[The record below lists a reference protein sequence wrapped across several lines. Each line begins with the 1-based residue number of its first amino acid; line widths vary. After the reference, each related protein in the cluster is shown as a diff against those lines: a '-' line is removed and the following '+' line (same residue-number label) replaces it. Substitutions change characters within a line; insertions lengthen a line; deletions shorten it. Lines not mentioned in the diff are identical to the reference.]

1 MIKFFQKLKKHFFSS
16 QFLVFIFLGLL
27 LVMSLI
33 LNYLFEGNIVLTI
46 VNIFSLGLWFII
58 SILVINLIDISS
70 RLETEK
76 AQINAMIKSINDP
89 AIAYTSNFEVILV
102 NPSLEKLTNLKRN
115 ELIGKI
121 ITPEMAN
128 DEKFSLL
135 TRIIF
140 PSLAPAVLEQEL
152 DSYPQRV
159 KVKFFQPKELTL
171 EIITTKVIDENGKL
185 YGFLKIVH
193 DLTREETLK
202 KIQSDFI
209 TIAAHQL
216 RTPLSGLSW
225 ILEVLSQEQIGSLNQ
240 EQKELLNKAR
250 LALQESTET
259 VEDLLNAAQI
269 EEGKFGFQ
277 FSLNDLE
284 KIIEA
289 ALYKFQPIAQK
300 DNIKLIFYR
309 PKPPLNPLVL
319 DPLRIKLV
327 IEILIDNA
335 IKYNVKNGEVRV
347 KIETLKDKPFVLI
360 SVEDTGIGI
369 TEEEKEKIFSKF
381 FRSSR
386 VIKKETV
393 GTGLGLYL
401 AKNIIERHGGQIWFK
416 SEVDR
421 GTTFYFT
428 LPVDPAYIPPQ

>member
-1 MIKFFQKLKKHFFSS
+1 MKKFFQKLKEHFFST
-16 QFLVFIFLGLL
+16 QFLPFIFLGLIL
-27 LVMSLI
+27 LISFV
-33 LNYLFEGNIVLTI
+33 LNYLFESNFILIGANITSLIFLII
-46 VNIFSLGLWFII
+46 VAVIA
-58 SILVINLIDISS
+58 INLIDVSS
-70 RLETEK
+70 RLQIEK
-76 AQINAMIKSINDP
+76 AQINAMIRSINDP
-89 AIAYTSNFEVILV
+89 AIAYTSNFEIILV
-102 NPSLEKLTNLKRN
+102 NPALEKLTNLKKE
-115 ELIGKI
+115 ELIGRV

-128 DEKFSLL
+128 NDKYALL
-135 TRIIF
+135 TKLIF

-159 KVKFFQPKELTL
+159 KVKFFEPKELTL

-185 YGFLKIVH
+185 YGFLKIIH
-193 DLTREETLK
+193 NLTREETLK
-202 KIQSDFI
+202 RIQSDFI

-216 RTPLSGLSW
+216 RTPLSGLNW
-225 ILEVLSQEQIGSLNQ
+225 ILEVLSKEETGSLNE
-240 EQKELLNKAR
+240 EQKTLLNKAK

-284 KIIEA
+284 KIIEDS
-289 ALYKFQPIAQK
+289 LFKFQPIAQK

-335 IKYNVKNGEVRV
+335 IKYNVENGEVRV

-360 SVEDTGIGI
+360 AVEDTGIGI
-369 TEEEKEKIFSKF
+369 SEEERDKIFTKF
-381 FRSSR
+381 FRSPR
-386 VIKKETV
+386 VIKKETL

-428 LPVDPAYIPPQ
+428 LPTDPAYIPPQ

>member
-1 MIKFFQKLKKHFFSS
+1 MKDFLNKIKKHFFST
-16 QFLVFIFLGLL
+16 QFLPFIFIGLL
-27 LVMSLI
+27 LIITLF
-33 LNYLFEGNIVLTI
+33 LNYFLESSIIFLLINGISLVLWI
-46 VNIFSLGLWFII
+46 II
-58 SILVINLIDISS
+58 SVISLNLIEIAS
-70 RLETEK
+70 RLELERT
-76 AQINAMIKSINDP
+76 QINAMIRSIDDP
-89 AIAYTSNFEVILV
+89 AIAYTSQFEIILV
-102 NPSLEKLTNLKRN
+102 NPALEKLTNLKKE

-121 ITPEMAN
+121 ITPEMASN
-128 DEKFSLL
+128 EKFSLL
-135 TRIIF
+135 TKIVF
-140 PSLAPAVLEQEL
+140 PSLAPVVLEQKL
-152 DSYPQRV
+152 DTYPQRV
-159 KVKFFQPKELTL
+159 KIKFFSPQELTL
-171 EIITTKVIDENGKL
+171 EVITTKVMDEKGKL
-185 YGFLKIVH
+185 YGFLKVIH

-225 ILEVLSQEQIGSLNQ
+225 ILEVLSQPQTGALNETQ
-240 EQKELLNKAR
+240 QELLKKATS
-250 LALQESTET
+250 ALTESMET

-284 KIIEA
+284 KIIET
-289 ALYKFQPIAQK
+289 ALLKFEPIAK
-300 DNIKLIFYR
+300 KNNIKLIFYR
-309 PKPPLNPLVL
+309 LKPPLNPIVL

-327 IEILIDNA
+327 MEILIDNA
-335 IKYNVKNGEVRV
+335 IKYNVLNGEVRI
-347 KIETLKDKPFVLI
+347 KLEILKDKPFVMV

-369 TEEEKEKIFSKF
+369 SEEEKNKIFTKF

-416 SEVDR
+416 SEENR

-428 LPVDPAYIPPQ
+428 LPLDPSYIPPQ

>member
-1 MIKFFQKLKKHFFSS
+1 MKKFFQKLKKHFFSS
-16 QFLVFIFLGLL
+16 QFLPFIFLGLIL
-27 LVMSLI
+27 IISLI
-33 LNYLFEGNIVLTI
+33 LNYLFVGNIVLI
-46 VNIFSLGLWFII
+46 IANIFGLGLWLII

-70 RLETEK
+70 RLELEK
-76 AQINAMIKSINDP
+76 AQINAMIRSINDP
-89 AIAYTSNFEVILV
+89 AIAYTSHFEIILV
-102 NPSLEKLTNLKRN
+102 NPALEKLTNLKKE
-115 ELIGKI
+115 ELIGRV

-128 DEKFSLL
+128 NDKYALL
-135 TRIIF
+135 TKLIF

-159 KVKFFQPKELTL
+159 KVKFFEPKELTL

-185 YGFLKIVH
+185 YGFLKIIH
-193 DLTREETLK
+193 NLTREETLK
-202 KIQSDFI
+202 RIQSDFI

-216 RTPLSGLSW
+216 RTPLSGLNW
-225 ILEVLSQEQIGSLNQ
+225 ILEVLSKEETGSLNE
-240 EQKELLNKAR
+240 EQKTLLNKAK

-284 KIIEA
+284 KIIEDS
-289 ALYKFQPIAQK
+289 LFKFQPIAQK

-335 IKYNVKNGEVRV
+335 IKYNVENGEVRV

-360 SVEDTGIGI
+360 AVEDTGIGI
-369 TEEEKEKIFSKF
+369 SEEERDKIFTKF
-381 FRSSR
+381 FRSPR
-386 VIKKETV
+386 VIKKETL

-428 LPVDPAYIPPQ
+428 LPTDPAYIPPQ

>member
-1 MIKFFQKLKKHFFSS
+1 MKKFFQKLKKHFFSG
-16 QFLVFIFLGLL
+16 QFLPFIFLGLIL
-27 LVMSLI
+27 ITNLI
-33 LNYLFEGNIVLTI
+33 LNYLFESSFVLIGFNI
-46 VNIFSLGLWFII
+46 
-58 SILVINLIDISS
+58 INLALLVVIGVLAINLLDISS
-70 RLETEK
+70 RLEIEK
-76 AQINAMIKSINDP
+76 AQINAMIRSINDP
-89 AIAYTSNFEVILV
+89 AIAYTSNFEIILI
-102 NPSLEKLTNLKRN
+102 NPALEKLTNLKKE

-121 ITPEMAN
+121 ITPEMASN
-128 DEKFSLL
+128 GKYSLL
-135 TRIIF
+135 TKIIF
-140 PSLAPAVLEQEL
+140 PSLAPVVLEQEL

-159 KVKFFQPKELTL
+159 KIKFFEPKELTL
-171 EIITTKVIDENGKL
+171 EIVTTKVIDENGKL
-185 YGFLKIVH
+185 YGFLKIIH
-193 DLTREETLK
+193 NLTREEVLK

-225 ILEVLSQEQIGSLNQ
+225 ILEVLSQKETGSLNQ
-240 EQKELLNKAR
+240 EQKALLDKAK

-284 KIIEA
+284 KIIETT
-289 ALYKFQPIAQK
+289 LFKFQPIAQK
-300 DNIKLIFYR
+300 DNVKLIFYR

-327 IEILIDNA
+327 TEILIDNA
-335 IKYNVKNGEVRV
+335 LKYNVKNGEVRV
-347 KIETLKDKPFVLI
+347 KIEVLKDKPFVLV

-369 TEEEKEKIFSKF
+369 SEEEKDKIFTKF

-386 VIKKETV
+386 VIKKETL

-428 LPVDPAYIPPQ
+428 LPIDPSYIPPQ